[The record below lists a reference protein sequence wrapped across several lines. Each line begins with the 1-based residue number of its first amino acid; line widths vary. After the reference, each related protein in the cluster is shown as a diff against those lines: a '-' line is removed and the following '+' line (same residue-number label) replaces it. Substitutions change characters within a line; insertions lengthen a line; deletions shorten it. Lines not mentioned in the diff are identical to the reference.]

1 MHRLQGGRV
10 IFLEPKTAKSRRQV
24 SLTPDSV
31 ITLREHYEQQKQD
44 REALGMSLD
53 GDSLVFSRLDW
64 TPLPPI
70 TVNHAFIRIMRKAGL
85 SGIRMHDLRHT
96 HATLMMKQGVNPKIV
111 QERLGHSSFAVT
123 MDIYSHVVPGLQEA
137 AAIGFDQGLR
147 RHKNADQLVGS
158 NNDG

>member
-1 MHRLQGGRV
+1 
-10 IFLEPKTAKSRRQV
+10 
-24 SLTPDSV
+24 
-31 ITLREHYEQQKQD
+31 
-44 REALGMSLD
+44 MSLD
-53 GDSLVFSRLDW
+53 GDSLVFSRLDG

-70 TVNHAFIRIMRKAGL
+70 TVNHAFIRIMRIMRKAGL
-85 SGIRMHDLRHT
+85 SSIRTHDLRHT

>member
-24 SLTPDSV
+24 SLTPDSA

-53 GDSLVFSRLDW
+53 GDSLVFSRLDG
-64 TPLPPI
+64 TPIPPI

-96 HATLMMKQGVNPKIV
+96 HATLMMKQGANPKIV

-147 RHKNADQLVGS
+147 RHKNGDQLVGS

>member
-24 SLTPDSV
+24 SLTPDSG

-53 GDSLVFSRLDW
+53 GDSLVISRLDG

>member
-1 MHRLQGGRV
+1 
-10 IFLEPKTAKSRRQV
+10 
-24 SLTPDSV
+24 
-31 ITLREHYEQQKQD
+31 
-44 REALGMSLD
+44 MSLD